1 MSSNSAD
8 MQANQIKLYNPNFQS
23 SRSKVTST
31 LANDSVVYCVIIT
44 GKPLENTACEF
55 LDTTRSG

>member
-1 MSSNSAD
+1 